1 MSLTDPVMDS
11 ETEPAAAASR
21 RRRRLPRGLLALG
34 AASAALLIAGVLL
47 LVLGSGLQSSSAKV
61 NGALYDAQMTR
72 SVLSAVTTD
81 IAQIYSYS
89 YTDLATSQAQA
100 RRVLTG
106 QAAAQYRELSP
117 LLNNAVSEHLTLT
130 TKVVTAGVS
139 YLSGGTAR
147 LLVFMNQT
155 ATKPGAKPAS
165 SVAQLAVT
173 ARRSG
178 GQWLITSIEAR

>member
-1 MSLTDPVMDS
+1 MPLTDPQ
-11 ETEPAAAASR
+11 TESGSGVAGSR
-21 RRRRLPRGLLALG
+21 RRRPPGGLLALAG
-34 AASAALLIAGVLL
+34 AGLAFVIAGVVL
-47 LVLGSGLQSSSAKV
+47 LVLASGLQSSSAKV
-61 NGALYDAQMTR
+61 NVALTDDAGSR
-72 SVLSAVTTD
+72 SVISAVTTD

-89 YTDLATSQAQA
+89 YTDLATSQARA

-117 LLNNAVSEHLTLT
+117 LLNNAVSERLTLT
-130 TKVVTAGVS
+130 TKVVRAGLS

-155 ATKPGAKPAS
+155 ATKPGVKPTS
-165 SVAQLAVT
+165 SAAQLAVT
-173 ARRSG
+173 ARRSA